1 MKKCKIRL
9 QNDIEWEEYESEQNA
24 HPMALVQSWVEK
36 HPEWYAKSVVL
47 DGDRVLFIEVLDENI
62 IRTFQVTV
70 TFSFKTVEIS

>member
-1 MKKCKIRL
+1 MV
-9 QNDIEWEEYESEQNA
+9 
-24 HPMALVQSWVEK
+24 LVQSWVEK

-70 TFSFKTVEIS
+70 TLSFKTVEIS